1 MGLFDDVVSSGMA
14 AFGADQGGFL
24 GSAVRFL
31 QSQPG
36 GVSGTL
42 QQLRDNGLGSVVD
55 SWISNGQNQP
65 ISADQIESAIGSDR
79 IHNIASTIGMDP
91 QALTQGLSQA
101 LPGIIDRLTPGG
113 EAPDAG
119 GLDQALQ
126 SLKGLL

>member
-1 MGLFDDVVSSGMA
+1 MGLLDDVLSSGMA
-14 AFGADQGGFL
+14 AIGADQDGFL
-24 GSAVRFL
+24 GTALRFL
-31 QSQPG
+31 QNQPG

-55 SWISNGQNQP
+55 SWIANGQNQP

-79 IHNIASTIGMDP
+79 IQNIASAIGVDP
-91 QALTQGLSQA
+91 QTLTQGLSQV

-113 EAPDAG
+113 QTPDAG